1 MALNKNERKVL
12 DVIRQDPYVSQQ
24 DLADAV
30 ELSRSAVANII
41 SNLVRKGYL
50 LGKAYIVNEE
60 RPIVCIGAANIDN
73 RYIVQDDLIANTSH
87 NIKAASSLGG
97 GARNVAENLGR
108 LSEHVELISVVGN
121 DDDWRRIKSHSK
133 HFIDLTS
140 VSVLEEKTTGNFIE
154 IINKEQEMLVGLA
167 DMSIYECL
175 TPKLINKYL
184 NVIQR
189 AKCIVVDSN
198 CPKETIEFLLAFT
211 KRYNIKLVLL
221 TVSVQQMK
229 NLPHRLDGTTLITKH
244 NELEALFKRPVQTN
258 ADLKEMVS
266 LFLQRGFKEVLIS
279 KDSEKIICGNKSRMR
294 IFENPYPHNQKYDWG
309 QNEAMCAG
317 MLYAEFHPD
326 FCEDIV
332 LAGVVNA
339 FRTLECLEI
348 VRPSLTNDKLQNDI
362 EENRIPITEIKF

>member
-50 LGKAYIVNEE
+50 LGKAYIVNKE

-73 RYIVQDDLIANTSH
+73 RHIVQDDLVGKTSH

-97 GARNVAENLGR
+97 VARNTAENLGR

-121 DDDWRRIKSHSK
+121 DDDWKRIKNHSK

-140 VSVLEEKTTGNFIE
+140 VSVLEEKSTGNFIE
-154 IINKEQEMLVGLA
+154 IINKEQELLVGLA

-189 AKCIVVDSN
+189 AKCIVVDTN

-211 KRYNIKLVLL
+211 KRYNIKLVLM
-221 TVSVQQMK
+221 TVSAQQMG
-229 NLPHRLDGTTLITKH
+229 NLPHRLDGATLVTKH
-244 NELEALFKRPVQTN
+244 NELETAFKRPVQTN
-258 ADLKEMVS
+258 ADLKEMVL
-266 LFLQRGFKEVLIS
+266 LFLNRGFKEIIIS
-279 KDSEKIICGNKSRMR
+279 KDSEKIIYGNKNRMR
-294 IFENPYPHNQKYDWG
+294 IFENPRPYNKQYDWG
-309 QNEAMCAG
+309 QNEAMISG
-317 MLYAEFHPD
+317 MLYAEFHLD
-326 FCEDIV
+326 FCEDPV

-339 FRTLECLEI
+339 FKTLDCLEI
-348 VRPSLTNDKLQNDI
+348 VRPDLTNDKLQKEV
-362 EENRIPITEIKF
+362 EETTTPITEMKF